1 MRASAEKQKPN
12 SRSSML
18 LPGASYTCMF
28 VFCMYISP
36 RVRHVCVFYMYIVLC
51 AYSITCAITPA
62 PLRAQMHVRKGD
74 ELGDVIRHGQEQIDA
89 RERYF
94 SELRS
99 SYEQQLA
106 QFAQQAQVD
115 REQSERAEQARR
127 LAESA
132 LEKLT
137 YELHRIRAADTT
149 RREMEE
155 KLKVQVLESSRR
167 LHELQESE
175 DKTRTKA
182 HQTLTTLRD
191 WHEEYFAHAAPS
203 NQEAEQ
209 YFLA

>member
-1 MRASAEKQKPN
+1 
-12 SRSSML
+12 ML

-106 QFAQQAQVD
+106 QFAQQAQALCVYVWVGC
-115 REQSERAEQARR
+115 
-127 LAESA
+127 SA
-132 LEKLT
+132 SLSLSVF
-137 YELHRIRAADTT
+137 LSLSVSLSRIRANARARASTHT
-149 RREMEE
+149 HTHNRSHANIGGQRAE
-155 KLKVQVLESSRR
+155 
-167 LHELQESE
+167 
-175 DKTRTKA
+175 RTGG
-182 HQTLTTLRD
+182 TG
-191 WHEEYFAHAAPS
+191 AAVGRICP
-203 NQEAEQ
+203 
-209 YFLA
+209 